1 MLKVLWETGCRND
14 TLLNLKYKD
23 LKKDDMMVFLKG
35 KRGDERYVSM
45 EKDLFNELYNWVKN
59 NDLNKKK
66 FYLFVNPDTQK
77 PYSDTWLVSL
87 VRDYT

>member
-23 LKKDDMMVFLKG
+23 LKIDDMMVFLKG

-45 EKDLFNELYNWVKN
+45 EKDLFNELYNWV
-59 NDLNKKK
+59 
-66 FYLFVNPDTQK
+66 
-77 PYSDTWLVSL
+77 
-87 VRDYT
+87 